1 MTAPGPQVLKQGG
14 VCFFFYFNMLL
25 RLFCG
30 LAVVFLLYE
39 AGGGEKKKFGNEK
52 ENPYL

>member
-14 VCFFFYFNMLL
+14 HLVFSLFL

-39 AGGGEKKKFGNEK
+39 AGGGEKKKFVNEK